1 MNTDT
6 PQSITPDRL
15 TEILHNRADQ
25 KLKKEIAASTPNPKQ
40 YFGKWVPADRL
51 LMQTP
56 DHLGR
61 LHLPFIIEA
70 FQEILFAAN
79 QEAARAAEVTGFL
92 AKVENTAAELD
103 AIREEI
109 NQ

>member
-1 MNTDT
+1 MN
-6 PQSITPDRL
+6 ITPDRL
-15 TEILHNRADQ
+15 TEILHKRADQ
-25 KLKKEIAASTPNPKQ
+25 KLKKEIAASTPNPRQ
-40 YFGKWVPADRL
+40 YFGKWVQATSL
-51 LMQTP
+51 LSLKP

-61 LHLPFIIEA
+61 LHLPNIIEA
-70 FQEILFAAN
+70 VQEILFTAD
-79 QEAARAAEVTGFL
+79 QESSRAAEVADFL